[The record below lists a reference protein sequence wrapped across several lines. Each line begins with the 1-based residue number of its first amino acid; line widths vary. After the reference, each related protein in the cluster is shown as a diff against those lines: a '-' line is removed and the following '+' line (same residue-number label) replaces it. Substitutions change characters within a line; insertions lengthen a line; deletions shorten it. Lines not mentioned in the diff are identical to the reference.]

1 MAHLAAPLAMPEAEI
16 VLRAPA
22 GVALPKVE
30 TIWFDTPDGLA
41 LNFKRLRPVPGTPD
55 RGPVLLV
62 HGSGVRANLF
72 CPPSTI
78 TLPAMLSA
86 DGFDVWML
94 NWRASIDV
102 QPSEYTFDDAAVHD
116 FPVATGE
123 ILTRTG
129 CTTLKAVVHCQ
140 GSHAFMM
147 SMMAGRLPEYTR
159 VVANSTALHPRIR
172 RSAAIKLPIALA
184 TLGRTVDYFNPQY
197 GLHAPRVFP
206 RLMDWM
212 VRSTH
217 HECRNPVCKHASFVY
232 GVGFPNMWNHE
243 NLDEITHDWIKGE
256 FAHVP
261 VSLFRQTRACLTA
274 GHLVSTGKYRDLPTE
289 FGVGPPHPEVRAVF
303 KFITGGDNRTFRP
316 DGMFT
321 TWRYFE
327 RYAPGVHTFEQ
338 FPGYGHLDMFLGQYA
353 ALDVFPTI
361 IDWLKGGSGGEDD
374 SRR

>member
-1 MAHLAAPLAMPEAEI
+1 MGHLAAPLAMPEAEI

-30 TIWFDTPDGLA
+30 TIWFRTADGLQ
-41 LNFKRLRPVPGTPD
+41 LNFKHLPPATGSTD

-72 CPPSTI
+72 CPPSII

-86 DGFDVWML
+86 EGFDVWML

-102 QPSEYTFDDAAVHD
+102 QPTEYTFDDAAAQD
-116 FPVATGE
+116 FPTATRE
-123 ILTRTG
+123 ILDRTG
-129 CTTLKAVVHCQ
+129 RSTLKAVVHCQ

-147 SMMAGRLPEYTR
+147 SMTAGLLPEYTR

-172 RSAAIKLPIALA
+172 RAAAVKLPFAMA
-184 TLGRTVDYFNPQY
+184 TLGRSVDFFNPQY
-197 GLHAPRVFP
+197 GLYAPWFWP
-206 RLMDWM
+206 RLMDWL
-212 VRSTH
+212 VRAVH

-232 GVGFPNMWNHE
+232 GVGSPTMWNHE

-261 VSLFRQTRACLTA
+261 VSLFRQTRDCLSA
-274 GHLVSTGKYRDLPTE
+274 GHLVSTGRYRELPRE
-289 FGVGPPHPEVRAVF
+289 FGVGPPHPDVRAEF
-303 KFITGGDNRTFRP
+303 KFITGADNRTFRP
-316 DGMFT
+316 DGMRA
-321 TWRYFE
+321 TWEYFE
-327 RYAPGVHTFEQ
+327 RYAPGVHAFEQ

-353 ALDVFPTI
+353 AVDVFPAI
-361 IDWLKGGSGGEDD
+361 IDWLKGGPGGEND
-374 SRR
+374 SGR